1 MRKSVLCSLVVSTLT
16 LMMQNV
22 LAANNDTPVFALDRI
37 NVTANGYEK
46 SNLETPADINVYS
59 GEDLKKT
66 GATNVADA
74 LKYKGGIYFTQMG
87 PHGQNWITNA
97 SKATL
102 RGVDNGTLILLN
114 GVPVSFNGVNHL
126 DNIQLEQVEKVEV
139 LKGGGAVLYGSSA
152 FGGVIN
158 IITKDEYKNGINIA
172 VGNEGQRK
180 YNATI
185 NAGKANIFVGHDAY
199 GATENLSV
207 KEASNSS
214 VWGSDTKY
222 KISFGDSKKDT
233 FGVNYKFNDN
243 VKLNYYFNK
252 KDYSLNYN
260 AIKGKTGL
268 LQHFDYDDQEHYV
281 QLNYANKD
289 FDTVLYYNQRD
300 IDNPDYRFVDN
311 KIQREWELSTQRVYG
326 FNSKYKFGTDTDKFL
341 IGTEYKHEIW
351 QDEREKFKNKDGA
364 LNDKNDSYNSDEYSI
379 YGQYDKKLSEAT
391 DLIVSA
397 RQHFA
402 DFNNDNYSE
411 FLPQAQLIT
420 KIDDENSVYVSAG
433 KSFRM
438 PNFRNLYYSSGMIK
452 PNPDLEPEK
461 GVNYEVGYKYDA
473 GNARATIAV
482 FKTNVDNQIASMDLG
497 NGLSTPINVS
507 EYKNTGIE
515 VRYERDLDNH
525 FSYNFGTVFSN
536 PQRRYQKGDNWVD
549 ALGRYQINGGLT
561 YVNKDTDASFNFSYW
576 GDRVINGKNNGKFTA
591 TKIDSPLLISNLHVG
606 HRLNSNVKLTFDVN
620 NIFDRKD
627 ICNADTSSS
636 LYYTQ
641 GRTFLVGM
649 NYSF

>member
-1 MRKSVLCSLVVSTLT
+1 M
-16 LMMQNV
+16 
-22 LAANNDTPVFALDRI
+22 
-37 NVTANGYEK
+37 
-46 SNLETPADINVYS
+46 
-59 GEDLKKT
+59 
-66 GATNVADA
+66 
-74 LKYKGGIYFTQMG
+74 
-87 PHGQNWITNA
+87 
-97 SKATL
+97 
-102 RGVDNGTLILLN
+102 
-114 GVPVSFNGVNHL
+114 
-126 DNIQLEQVEKVEV
+126 
-139 LKGGGAVLYGSSA
+139 
-152 FGGVIN
+152 
-158 IITKDEYKNGINIA
+158 
-172 VGNEGQRK
+172 
-180 YNATI
+180 
-185 NAGKANIFVGHDAY
+185 
-199 GATENLSV
+199 
-207 KEASNSS
+207 
-214 VWGSDTKY
+214 
-222 KISFGDSKKDT
+222 
-233 FGVNYKFNDN
+233 
-243 VKLNYYFNK
+243 
-252 KDYSLNYN
+252 
-260 AIKGKTGL
+260 
-268 LQHFDYDDQEHYV
+268 
-281 QLNYANKD
+281 
-289 FDTVLYYNQRD
+289 
-300 IDNPDYRFVDN
+300 
-311 KIQREWELSTQRVYG
+311 
-326 FNSKYKFGTDTDKFL
+326 
-341 IGTEYKHEIW
+341 
-351 QDEREKFKNKDGA
+351 
-364 LNDKNDSYNSDEYSI
+364 
-379 YGQYDKKLSEAT
+379 
-391 DLIVSA
+391 IVSA

-473 GNARATIAV
+473 GDVRATIAV